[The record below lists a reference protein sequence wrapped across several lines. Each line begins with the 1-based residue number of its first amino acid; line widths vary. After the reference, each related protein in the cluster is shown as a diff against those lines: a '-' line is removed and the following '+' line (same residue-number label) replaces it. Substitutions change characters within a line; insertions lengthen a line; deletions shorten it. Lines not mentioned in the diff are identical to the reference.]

1 MQFDT
6 GIREII
12 FGKRSAEYPL
22 PKSLNGKFD
31 SLPPVEGQ
39 IFDFVFDFKARG
51 QWKHWNDIIKNT
63 EIDDLYNF
71 QDVLV
76 PTIDSARYAHLLDL
90 AIKRNKPFM
99 IIGPK
104 GTGKTSYVK
113 NRITQSIE
121 AETEEAFTLNL
132 TPKIKQSTIFNT
144 IVGKL
149 NKQKRGLFGPPEGK
163 KCIMFID
170 NFGLPLPDEQGDQP
184 ATEILHQMLDHQF
197 MYDHTD
203 FSEVRLQNSTIVSC
217 MTTNYGMS
225 HRISERTL
233 RHFHAVSTTPP
244 SDESINKIFS
254 ARFNVFFKTRGFQP
268 EAAGVIGPI
277 IQSTILVYNT
287 VKESLLPVPAK
298 SHYIFDLIDLAKLV
312 DGCTLLPKELSDN
325 KKLYT
330 RIWVHESL
338 RVFSDRLTSTEDTA
352 AVFEKIKHCVKTIFR
367 ENFDS
372 AFEHLGKVDGFVTE
386 YNLRNLTFGDFIEVE
401 GRKCYQE
408 IISFDEFSKQ
418 GTEMIAKYEV
428 ANPQDKTDLMFFK
441 YSMENVCKEALNN
454 NFIITFATWY
464 IFVC

>member
-132 TPKIKQSTIFNT
+132 TPKIKQSTIRRQRQRVKYRLLG
-144 IVGKL
+144 IKAGAAEL
-149 NKQKRGLFGPPEGK
+149 
-163 KCIMFID
+163 
-170 NFGLPLPDEQGDQP
+170 
-184 ATEILHQMLDHQF
+184 IL
-197 MYDHTD
+197 
-203 FSEVRLQNSTIVSC
+203 
-217 MTTNYGMS
+217 
-225 HRISERTL
+225 
-233 RHFHAVSTTPP
+233 
-244 SDESINKIFS
+244 
-254 ARFNVFFKTRGFQP
+254 
-268 EAAGVIGPI
+268 
-277 IQSTILVYNT
+277 
-287 VKESLLPVPAK
+287 
-298 SHYIFDLIDLAKLV
+298 LIK
-312 DGCTLLPKELSDN
+312 
-325 KKLYT
+325 
-330 RIWVHESL
+330 
-338 RVFSDRLTSTEDTA
+338 
-352 AVFEKIKHCVKTIFR
+352 
-367 ENFDS
+367 
-372 AFEHLGKVDGFVTE
+372 
-386 YNLRNLTFGDFIEVE
+386 
-401 GRKCYQE
+401 
-408 IISFDEFSKQ
+408 
-418 GTEMIAKYEV
+418 
-428 ANPQDKTDLMFFK
+428 
-441 YSMENVCKEALNN
+441 
-454 NFIITFATWY
+454 
-464 IFVC
+464 